1 MPSIG
6 WSVDQGG
13 WPAGRGAWRIGMKLR
28 GLFLMVWRRVARL
41 PTPML
46 VPAFFSARFAPDL
59 LSGLAGPGLTGLP
72 ACVPL
77 SRFAAGLEDP
87 DAQYNCEL

>member
-1 MPSIG
+1 MPVSDG
-6 WSVDQGG
+6 
-13 WPAGRGAWRIGMKLR
+13 
-28 GLFLMVWRRVARL
+28 VAASCSRCL

-46 VPAFFSARFAPDL
+46 VPASSRRASRQICF
-59 LSGLAGPGLTGLP
+59 SGLAGPGLTGLP

>member
-1 MPSIG
+1 MKAARPVSDGVAASCLLPS
-6 WSVDQGG
+6 DAD
-13 WPAGRGAWRIGMKLR
+13 AGAG
-28 GLFLMVWRRVARL
+28 V
-41 PTPML
+41 
-46 VPAFFSARFAPDL
+46 FSARFAPDL